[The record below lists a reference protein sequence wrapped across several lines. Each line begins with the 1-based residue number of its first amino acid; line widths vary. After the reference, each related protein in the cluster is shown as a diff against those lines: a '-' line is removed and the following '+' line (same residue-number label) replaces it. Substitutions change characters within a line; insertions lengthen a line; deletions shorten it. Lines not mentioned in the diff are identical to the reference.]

1 MEIGVQL
8 YTVREFCET
17 LEDLSNTLKRL
28 AEIGYKNVQV
38 SCVCKHEP
46 QWLKEELERHG
57 LRCVLTHIPADRLKS
72 EAATVAKEHDVY
84 NCKYVGLGYFD
95 FEKGTPA
102 NFIEELSVV
111 PPTLADAGKYF
122 MFHNHANEFKQEE
135 DGTYYLDRLAQH
147 FPADQM
153 GFTLDTYWVSKA
165 GLDPAAWLRHLKG
178 RVPVIH
184 LKDITPDEKMAV
196 LGEGTI
202 DFDAVFAAAEESGVQ
217 YMMVEQDDCYGEDPF
232 ACLERSYRYL
242 KQKGF

>member
-8 YTVREFCET
+8 YTVRESCKT
-17 LEDLSNTLKRL
+17 LEDFADTLKRL
-28 AEIGYKNVQV
+28 AAIGYRNVQV
-38 SCVCKHEP
+38 SCVCEHEP
-46 QWLKEELERHG
+46 SWLKEQLKQNG
-57 LRCVLTHIPADRLKS
+57 QRCVLTHIPVDRLKS
-72 EAATVAKEHDVY
+72 DAASVAVDHDVFD
-84 NCKYVGLGYFD
+84 CRYVGLGYFD
-95 FEKGTPA
+95 FDKKTPA
-102 NFIEELSVV
+102 DFIEELTTV
-111 PPTLADAGKYF
+111 PPTLKQAGKYF
-122 MFHNHANEFKQEE
+122 MFHNHANEFKQEA

-147 FPADQM
+147 FPADEL
-153 GFTLDTYWVSKA
+153 GVTLDTYWVSKA
-165 GLDPAAWLRHLKG
+165 GLDPAEWLRHLAG